1 MYSPLHR
8 DRKYDSD
15 RRKLLKYTSNAVWYT
30 PTKFG
35 DDYKDGWKAW
45 IVTKQKRRQMLER
58 KNIKWWQIDKGS
70 NLNKQTRNQTTTVM
84 FVPKTV
90 DGKLLDQL
98 QVVENE
104 LACEVGWSTKLVEKP
119 GTPLLLS
126 FITWLLPRNRVYTL

>member
-1 MYSPLHR
+1 MYYPLDR
-8 DRKYDSD
+8 DRKYVSD
-15 RRKLLKYTSNAVWYT
+15 GRKLRRYTSNAVWYT
-30 PTKFG
+30 PTKLG
-35 DDYKDGWKAW
+35 DEYKDGWKAW
-45 IVTKQKRRQMLER
+45 IVTKQKRRQKLER

-98 QVVENE
+98 QVVENK

-119 GTPLLLS
+119 LA
-126 FITWLLPRNRVYTL
+126 